1 MTRTKTKKLTM
12 AMRKTNMEKRTVEP
26 EIVTV
31 RTFVAERTSDIAM
44 DEALIQKPT
53 YEIAV
58 QETPILKPTKQVI
71 VEGTHIAP
79 EDEMLIEKPE
89 ERPFTSCDSTREQ
102 FQVSPYTKSPIEL
115 LIGPNHIVHYVPE
128 CLLPLGCS
136 GSGSEKQWY
145 LSDLNV
151 ETGHTLAHYLHT
163 GVYETIDTQVDSST
177 FAKMKQALSVYFV
190 STDYGLPGLQRLTM
204 CEMKEK
210 AVEMNFIQFLRVL
223 KDDIDRLD
231 PGNWVLECLH
241 QKAKA
246 AFAEDHTVF
255 KSEAFLENLEYPGVN
270 RFMMKCV
277 TELYDN
283 MVSDLLRR
291 ENRMSASLDDC
302 HETLRVLSEK
312 KDVFEQGI
320 LTQQDFVTPFAGEP
334 TCCGNE
340 TFQEDLV
347 SNEDFCTIS
356 CPPSECPNDLVE
368 FRRELTKSFADTTK
382 HSKDADLAGSV
393 SHDKTCSSTHLALD
407 SPIRAGRVRM
417 TRSAAKDG
425 GKSVGSHLAAK
436 FEPLRNT
443 IPPQSKM
450 TDKKESKKQK
460 KLRKREELKDMIA
473 FWEMTREQRCSKAEG
488 VDVAPEPVEYSD
500 HNRVESGLSWH
511 SGNSKTPERV
521 EPRISVLR
529 ARLAAILDDIES
541 SQPSLDI

>member
-102 FQVSPYTKSPIEL
+102 FQV
-115 LIGPNHIVHYVPE
+115 
-128 CLLPLGCS
+128 S

-393 SHDKTCSSTHLALD
+393 SHDKTS
-407 SPIRAGRVRM
+407 
-417 TRSAAKDG
+417 KDG